1 MTITTTQ
8 TLNQKAAKKGGKE
21 RAPIIPKENA
31 PFTLGQIKGAIPP
44 HLFKHSM
51 LKSFSYLGVD
61 LLESAIWL
69 FLIIYLDGLTKENT
83 LLNWTCWVAYWFYQ
97 GLTWTGIWVLAH
109 ECGHG
114 GFVAQEWLNDTVGF
128 IFHTALYV
136 PYFSWKFSH
145 AKHHHYTNHM
155 TQDEPFVPYT
165 ITPEQRAKVDQG
177 ELPHPNKPSLFA
189 LYERWVIPF
198 VMLFLGWPLYL
209 SINASGPPKKD
220 LVSHYDP
227 KASIFNKKDWWK
239 IVLSDLGLVA
249 WTLALWK
256 LGETFGFGLV
266 AALYIPP
273 VLVTNSYLVAITF
286 LQHTDDILPH
296 YDATEWTWLRGALCT
311 VDRSLGWFG
320 DYKTHHIVDTHV
332 THHIFS
338 YLPFYNAEEATKAI
352 KPVLKEY
359 HCEDKRGFFHF
370 WYLFFKT
377 AAENSVVDNET
388 DKSPGIFYFFRE
400 EIKHGKA
407 H

>member
-1 MTITTTQ
+1 
-8 TLNQKAAKKGGKE
+8 
-21 RAPIIPKENA
+21 
-31 PFTLGQIKGAIPP
+31 
-44 HLFKHSM
+44 M

-114 GFVAQEWLNDTVGF
+114 GFVAQELLNDTVGF

-198 VMLFLGWPLYL
+198 VMPFLGWPLYL
-209 SINASGPPKKD
+209 SINASGPPKKE

-239 IVLSDLGLVA
+239 IVLSDLGLMA

-256 LGETFGFGLV
+256 LRDLRLRSRGRPLHPARAGDQLLPGGHHL
-266 AALYIPP
+266 PP
-273 VLVTNSYLVAITF
+273 AHRRHSA
-286 LQHTDDILPH
+286 P
-296 YDATEWTWLRGALCT
+296 LRRHR
-311 VDRSLGWFG
+311 VDLAQGCSL
-320 DYKTHHIVDTHV
+320 
-332 THHIFS
+332 
-338 YLPFYNAEEATKAI
+338 
-352 KPVLKEY
+352 
-359 HCEDKRGFFHF
+359 HC
-370 WYLFFKT
+370 
-377 AAENSVVDNET
+377 
-388 DKSPGIFYFFRE
+388 
-400 EIKHGKA
+400 
-407 H
+407 